1 MSERTGRTM
10 VLMALVTA
18 MLLCVTV
25 QPVMAWGGLTHY
37 SINREAGRNSTEEL
51 SAAVAPDVLHDFPYG
66 SSGLGAFVH
75 EELPEVLYGP
85 LGFFLCNVSVNES
98 QERWATGWMTHTTA
112 DRSAHGTY
120 LEGSPY
126 LGDNNYISAVGADT
140 QLEHIVA
147 EFGGDILAY
156 WLHEGTMPEC
166 TVVYPD
172 QVSASFSEYD
182 SYCGTWHS
190 EEYDSDR
197 YLEAF
202 ESFLAM
208 TWVEQVVI
216 DIRQDKRLQFTDWAY
231 LVWAWR
237 NYHEPYS
244 RYYQCAIDNV
254 TGVNCSQTVPQC
266 ILSDI
271 SICGQI
277 YEQSTDGPGV
287 SPVMSKVHQTEYT
300 KIKVDVGRQLI
311 DEGLMKPH
319 REFDAKTG
327 AVTISF
333 EQTVS
338 DRKLVSAYKRH
349 LEETYKKRTGKQ
361 AKFLDDSISRRKP
374 VTVSDVKEDY
384 PELYRKLIEKGVIP
398 ENQVD
403 REKVHKHR

>member
-1 MSERTGRTM
+1 MRERTGRTM
-10 VLMALVTA
+10 ASMVLVTV
-18 MLLCVTV
+18 MLLCATV
-25 QPVMAWGGLTHY
+25 QPVIAWGGLTHY

-66 SSGLGAFVH
+66 ISGLGAFVH

-85 LGFFLCNVSVNES
+85 LGFFLCNVSVES

-120 LEGSPY
+120 LDGSPY

-140 QLEHIVA
+140 IVEHIVA
-147 EFGGDILAY
+147 EFGGDILSY
-156 WLHEGTMPEC
+156 WLHEGTMPEY

-172 QVSASFSEYD
+172 QVNDSFAGYD
-182 SYCGTWHS
+182 SFCGTEYS
-190 EEYDSDR
+190 EDYDSDR

-208 TWVEQVVI
+208 IWVEQVVI
-216 DIRQDKRLQFTDWAY
+216 DIRQDKHLQFTDWAF

-237 NYHEPYS
+237 NYQEPYS
-244 RYYQCAIDNV
+244 KYYQCAIDNV
-254 TGVNCSQTVPQC
+254 TEVNCSQTVPQC
-266 ILSDI
+266 ILPA

-277 YEQSTDGPGV
+277 YEQSTDGIGV
-287 SPVMSKVHQTEYT
+287 SPVMSKVYQSEYT
-300 KIKVDVGRQLI
+300 KIKVDMGRQLI
-311 DEGLMKPH
+311 DEGLMIPH
-319 REFDAKTG
+319 REFDAETG

-338 DRKLVSAYKRH
+338 DRKLVRVYKRY

-361 AKFLDDSISRRKP
+361 VKFLGDIPSRGKH
-374 VTVSDVKEDY
+374 VTVSEVKEDY

-398 ENQVD
+398 KNQVD
-403 REKVHKHR
+403 REEVHKHR